1 MHELRQLY
9 PVIALLKVIEL
20 ARSTF
25 YAWDKARQ
33 VPDKNAQ
40 AKALISRIYHEHYG
54 RYGYRRIAYELKN
67 QGVHLHENTVRR
79 LMIQLGLKS
88 TQRAKR
94 YKSYK
99 GEVGIVAPNVL
110 MRDFNANKPNTKWA
124 TDVTEFKVVDRKLY
138 LSPVKDLFNGEIV
151 AYEINMRPTID
162 LVTNMLEKA
171 LGKLKPDERPILH
184 SDQGWH
190 YQMTEYRTMLSKRKL
205 TQSMS
210 RKANCLDNASIES
223 FFAVLKTECF
233 HHRKFESVEAL
244 KSTIDTYIE
253 YYNTRRI
260 SSKLGGLTPV
270 EYRLRHTA
278 VA

>member
-1 MHELRQLY
+1 M
-9 PVIALLKVIEL
+9 IALLRVIGL
-20 ARSTF
+20 GRSTF
-25 YAWDKARQ
+25 YAWGKARQ
-33 VPDKNAQ
+33 LPDKNAR
-40 AKALISRIYHEHYG
+40 AKALIQQIYHEHYG
-54 RYGYRRIAYELKN
+54 RYGYRRIAYELEN
-67 QGVHLHENTVRR
+67 EGVHLHENTVRR
-79 LMIQLGLKS
+79 LMIEVGLKS

-99 GEVGIVAPNVL
+99 GKVGIVAPNIL
-110 MRDFNANKPNTKWA
+110 QRDFNATKPNTKWA
-124 TDVTEFKVVDRKLY
+124 TDVTEFKVADGKLY
-138 LSPVKDLFNGEIV
+138 LSPIKDLFNGEIV
-151 AYEINMRPTID
+151 AYEMNTRPTID

-171 LGKLKPDERPILH
+171 LDTLEPDQQPILH

-190 YQMTEYRTMLSKRKL
+190 YQMPDYRKMLRNRKL

-233 HHRKFESVEAL
+233 HQRKFESIDAL
-244 KSTIDTYIE
+244 RSTIDTYIE

-270 EYRLRHTA
+270 QYRLRHAA
-278 VA
+278 VV

>member
-9 PVIALLKVIEL
+9 PVIALLKVMEL
-20 ARSTF
+20 GRSTF

-33 VPDKNAQ
+33 VPDKNAH
-40 AKALISRIYHEHYG
+40 AKASIMRIYHEHYG

-67 QGVHLHENTVRR
+67 QAIHLHENTVRR

-99 GEVGIVAPNVL
+99 GEVGIVAPNIL
-110 MRDFNANKPNTKWA
+110 QRNFNATEPNTKWV
-124 TDVTEFKVVDRKLY
+124 TDVTEFKTAEGKLY

-151 AYEINMRPTID
+151 AYEMSTRPVLN
-162 LVTNMLEKA
+162 LVTNMLKKA
-171 LGKLKPDERPILH
+171 LSKLKPDQQPILH

-190 YQMTEYRTMLSKRKL
+190 YQMPDYRMMLNERKL

-233 HHRKFESVEAL
+233 HQRKFESIEAL
-244 KSTIDTYIE
+244 RSTVDTFIQ

-260 SSKLGGLTPV
+260 SNKLGGLTPV
-270 EYRLRHTA
+270 QYRLRHAA